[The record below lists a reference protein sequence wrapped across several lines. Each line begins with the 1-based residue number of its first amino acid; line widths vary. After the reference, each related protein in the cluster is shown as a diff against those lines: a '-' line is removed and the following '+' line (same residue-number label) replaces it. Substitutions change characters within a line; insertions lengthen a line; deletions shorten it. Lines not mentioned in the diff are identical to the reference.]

1 VAVTV
6 YGVIGDGGVLGG
18 LRHPT
23 MHPMQPLLYGLGL
36 CHVRTQVAMDEPLVS
51 LPDELPHL
59 TESVFGYVAVVSER
73 TPVIY
78 VACDGDE
85 EAAAGWRGGRLE
97 LKPLCSPCILQR
109 SLFRRREAGAI
120 DAALGWLGVR
130 RARGRD
136 RLEAVGLAERQMW
149 EPAI

>member
-1 VAVTV
+1 MAVTV

-23 MHPMQPLLYGLGL
+23 MHPVQPLLYGLGL
-36 CHVRTQVAMDEPLVS
+36 CHVRTQVAMDEPLAE
-51 LPDELPHL
+51 LPDVLPRL
-59 TESVFGYVAVVSER
+59 TESVLGYVAVLSEQ

-85 EAAAGWRGGRLE
+85 ESAAGWRDGSLE
-97 LKPLCSPCILQR
+97 LRPLASPCVVQR
-109 SLFRRREAGAI
+109 TLFRRRETGAI

-136 RLEAVGLAERQMW
+136 RLKAVGLAERQAW
-149 EPAI
+149 EPAT